1 MADRIGNYF
10 SVRGAFG
17 LSGSIDLICFVL
29 AILVLFYDG
38 KGRTVKNTLIFV
50 AHMAGLYAALLLAGL
65 LFSMMTEEQII
76 ISYLPKLIVLAV
88 YVIFFNHYKWQA
100 RVMLAVLIYALH
112 FMFVEIGASLQGIC
126 NAKGP
131 WALPE
136 SFRTY
141 TIPLVVLA
149 AALLRYFNVNKF
161 RIIPLR
167 AVALCMGFSAVGIAL
182 SILRSVVMPY
192 LMVFERTEYYLYGL
206 YPQIFIFVTLI
217 FILLF
222 MFACYF
228 FVARDL
234 KSHEDNMELSK
245 KAMRKEI
252 SDTLVAINEN
262 NLDQLRKIRHEIKNR
277 YAVMQVMIQNKQYD
291 QLEAYFNEINK
302 ESAVIYTHVDTGN
315 EAFDMIFN
323 LELSKAASQKTE
335 VSTKLIVPSKLP
347 LSEIDLGGL
356 ITNLMDNAIEA
367 CEKIK
372 EGARRIEVSAQ
383 VVHSYF
389 VMRISNTVAEDR
401 RGEAITLK
409 TDKPN
414 KELHGYG
421 SKIVD
426 DIVKKHNGQI
436 LRRIQDGMFT
446 VDVMLDMEYKKSE

>member
-1 MADRIGNYF
+1 
-10 SVRGAFG
+10 
-17 LSGSIDLICFVL
+17 
-29 AILVLFYDG
+29 
-38 KGRTVKNTLIFV
+38 
-50 AHMAGLYAALLLAGL
+50 
-65 LFSMMTEEQII
+65 
-76 ISYLPKLIVLAV
+76 
-88 YVIFFNHYKWQA
+88 
-100 RVMLAVLIYALH
+100 
-112 FMFVEIGASLQGIC
+112 
-126 NAKGP
+126 
-131 WALPE
+131 
-136 SFRTY
+136 
-141 TIPLVVLA
+141 
-149 AALLRYFNVNKF
+149 
-161 RIIPLR
+161 
-167 AVALCMGFSAVGIAL
+167 
-182 SILRSVVMPY
+182 MPY

-291 QLEAYFNEINK
+291 QLEAYFNEINN

-372 EGARRIEVSAQ
+372 EGARRIEVPAQ

>member
-10 SVRGAFG
+10 SARGAFG

-167 AVALCMGFSAVGIAL
+167 AVALCMGFSA
-182 SILRSVVMPY
+182 
-192 LMVFERTEYYLYGL
+192 T
-206 YPQIFIFVTLI
+206 T
-217 FILLF
+217 
-222 MFACYF
+222 
-228 FVARDL
+228 
-234 KSHEDNMELSK
+234 
-245 KAMRKEI
+245 
-252 SDTLVAINEN
+252 
-262 NLDQLRKIRHEIKNR
+262 
-277 YAVMQVMIQNKQYD
+277 
-291 QLEAYFNEINK
+291 
-302 ESAVIYTHVDTGN
+302 
-315 EAFDMIFN
+315 
-323 LELSKAASQKTE
+323 
-335 VSTKLIVPSKLP
+335 
-347 LSEIDLGGL
+347 GL
-356 ITNLMDNAIEA
+356 IPTPM
-367 CEKIK
+367 K
-372 EGARRIEVSAQ
+372 
-383 VVHSYF
+383 
-389 VMRISNTVAEDR
+389 
-401 RGEAITLK
+401 
-409 TDKPN
+409 
-414 KELHGYG
+414 
-421 SKIVD
+421 
-426 DIVKKHNGQI
+426 
-436 LRRIQDGMFT
+436 
-446 VDVMLDMEYKKSE
+446 